1 MTPKPISPG
10 LPSRRPLSTSAPAA
24 SFASCMLVV
33 AALTGLAGEG
43 CSRGEES
50 ALKKPKAATK
60 LQYPVEV
67 APLDV
72 RQVQYN
78 VLAPGSIDAF
88 QQVQITSRVS
98 GAVDK
103 VAFVEGQSVQQGDT
117 LVVIE
122 IERFQVAVDQAKAA
136 LDKTIAAHK
145 AAQAELARRQG
156 AVAAHPGLV
165 AGEEIEQYATSVAST
180 QADSDSAQQT
190 LRVAQLN
197 LRDAYVRAPFAGI
210 VQSRTVQAGQYLQP
224 GAVLATLLQRDPLL
238 LRFPVTEADAPRV
251 KVGMIAN
258 LTLRESA
265 RTYQAKIILVSAA
278 ADPTTRL
285 VQVTAT
291 VDDTDH
297 KYWLRPGAFCDVN
310 VPIGDARQGIVVPSL
325 SVQPTEQGN
334 IVYVVDANNIAHQ
347 KSVTLGMHTPE
358 GGVEV
363 TQGLVA
369 GELLVVRGF
378 EPLSEGAPVQIN
390 QRTTLASATSDDA
403 GAGAAPDP
411 QPDPPVPAGGVP
423 SGAASAA
430 SVPPAGS
437 AGGHRRKTE

>member
-1 MTPKPISPG
+1 MNRTT
-10 LPSRRPLSTSAPAA
+10 L
-24 SFASCMLVV
+24 
-33 AALTGLAGEG
+33 AALLLLAAAG

-67 APLDV
+67 APVDV

-88 QQVQITSRVS
+88 QQVQITARVT

-103 VAFVEGQSVQQGDT
+103 VGFVEGQTVKQGDS

-136 LDKTIAAHK
+136 LDKANSAHK

-165 AGEEIEQYATSVAST
+165 AGEEIEQYETSVEST
-180 QADSDSAQQT
+180 QADADAAQQS

-197 LRDAYVRAPFAGI
+197 LRDATVRAPFAGVI
-210 VQSRTVQAGQYLQP
+210 QSRTVQAGQYLQP
-224 GAVLATLLQRDPLL
+224 GTVLATLLQRDPLL

-251 KVGMIAN
+251 KVGMNAQ
-258 LTLRESA
+258 LTLRESS
-265 RTYQAKIILVSAA
+265 RTYDAKIILVAAA

-325 SVQPTEQGN
+325 SVQPTEKGN
-334 IVYVVDANNIAHQ
+334 VVYTVDASDVAHVR
-347 KSVTLGMHTPE
+347 SVSLGMHTPE
-358 GGVEV
+358 GGVEI
-363 TQGLVA
+363 TQGLKA
-369 GELLVVRGF
+369 GDLLVVRGF
-378 EPLSEGAPVQIN
+378 EPLSEGAPVAIN
-390 QRTTLASATSDDA
+390 ERTTLALAGDTDAGPAADPAETPSDA
-403 GAGAAPDP
+403 GAADGEQAA
-411 QPDPPVPAGGVP
+411 G
-423 SGAASAA
+423 
-430 SVPPAGS
+430 
-437 AGGHRRKTE
+437 GGHRRKAQ